1 MSRRRRNSRARFQ
14 SELAH
19 SPYQILEDRH
29 LLAANLFVDFGD
41 NFPGGTLVTTQGG
54 LRDIANAPAPNDR
67 ILGVNLRD
75 SANGFNAGTQLN
87 IVAQTFTAIER
98 ARMMAVVER
107 AFLPLD
113 IDVVELTST
122 PQTTLDGRSV
132 VAATSM
138 ADVVNTLRGGDTTWK
153 DAYIFVGTFIV
164 DPGGPNQQVYGNN
177 GGGTSPENP
186 TLGTTSDLASGFNRH
201 DDLGVV
207 YSNGGISNN
216 TTNNISHEAGH
227 LLGLRHSITNA
238 TPTASINLFH
248 QLEIMSYRN
257 TNNTT
262 SSTFTRYPMIRGDG
276 NSPAAPPNP
285 VNYNDLAARNGQV
298 TLFDQARMDP
308 DVLANPNYTF
318 VSGTGAHDIITIT
331 RNGANADVTVQAFGD
346 AAMTSPITVPGEAD
360 TTYSYSIPLT
370 KSILVFA
377 GGSNDQII
385 VDADLGVDVR
395 IDGMLGTDT
404 LIVEGKGAANAVYTP
419 NATRRTSVDT
429 LSNGTATVDDFGG
442 VISLGGHSIMFENFE
457 TTGRVEV
464 RNSVSL
470 KYLPPG
476 IVPPTGNDELLVTAS
491 PIGANRN
498 RISGTTGLETIVPL
512 DFTNVVSVEIETG
525 VNDSIIIPGVLN
537 DHITIVD
544 PLTATGLQFF
554 SIDTGEGDDQLVID
568 ATGALTLPV
577 GGGIFAFDGGAGND
591 EIFGSDSSPDW
602 LLNGNHRGGL
612 DTSPFAFINTEN
624 LTGGSGNDNF
634 RVTTDVPINMNIVG
648 GGGTDTL
655 FGPDAARTW
664 QLNGTRSGLL
674 TESFINFSETEGV
687 TGGTASDMFFLNATS
702 LQIAIDG
709 GGGDDEIRGFDVNE
723 DWVVGPAGGSTTQT
737 DITFTGIET
746 LFGGTLNDHFRIQPG
761 VINIDIFA
769 GAGDDTVSGPDVNS
783 QWNLTGR
790 NRGNISTSGVSFFH
804 VETIRPGTAVDT
816 INLGIGSHEMEI
828 HDQGG
833 SDILIGPNL
842 PRVWRLTNAN
852 AGSVNFNN
860 VVWTGI
866 ENLVG
871 GSRQDHFLFE
881 NNLASLESINGGVG
895 TARDHLNFQSRS
907 NVIQVGLMAVDANGF
922 DGSSTAITLGF
933 TNIFRLTGTSAIQDQ
948 LTGLNAVSRWI
959 YRPLSSRYVQGSNR
973 LFFTN
978 MERLNGGS
986 DRDFYNITPSPT
998 HRVMIKGGA
1007 PHVAPGDVLTINFA
1021 GTTNA
1026 QWNYV
1031 APGQGSFNFDNRMPV
1046 NYNEIETLN
1055 VYDYGDANTSFGT
1068 LLADDGARHRLPALS
1083 PPIFLGSRLDPEGN
1097 GQPSFAANRD
1107 DLNGAVDDEDGVVVP
1122 AVLIPHFRAA
1132 VLVTASAAAKLDAWI
1147 DFDGNGV
1154 FSNDERIA
1162 DNLSVAAGQTRLEF
1176 TTPLD
1181 ALANVTTTARFRL
1194 SSSGG
1199 LGPTGVASNGEVEDY
1214 SLQIQRPDPGDIGIY
1229 PDPFFPGDPAR
1240 QILIMAG
1247 TSGNDTMV
1255 ANPISNDRL
1264 RIKINGTT
1272 YRPTTPSSQIQ
1283 RMGAMGLEGND
1294 SIIFANDI
1302 MQEGEVYGDEG
1313 NDDIWGGQSADYLRA
1328 GVGNDSVHGNAG
1340 DDLIFGEDGDDSL
1353 FGNAGNDILSGNAG
1367 NDTLYGLSD
1376 SDLLF
1381 GGAGADSLFGQ
1392 TGGDLFV
1399 GNTSDFDD
1407 DDKALQAILAE
1418 WTSASSY
1425 TDRVDNVNNG
1435 TGTLLGSGIALVKG
1449 VTILDDGDDDEL
1461 RGGLDQDAFFAIF
1474 GGDLILDLEAGEEV
1488 R

>member
-1 MSRRRRNSRARFQ
+1 MSRRRRNSRGRFQ
-14 SELAH
+14 SDLAH

-67 ILGVNLRD
+67 ILGVDLRD
-75 SANGFNAGTQLN
+75 AANGFNAGTQLN
-87 IVAQTFTAIER
+87 IVAQAFTAVER

-122 PQTTLDGRSV
+122 AQTTLDGRSV
-132 VAATSM
+132 TAATNM
-138 ADVVNTLRGGDTTWK
+138 ADVVNTLRGGDATWK
-153 DAYIFVGTFIV
+153 DGYIFVGTFVV
-164 DPGGPNQQVYGNN
+164 DPGGGNQQVFGNS
-177 GGGTSPENP
+177 GGGTSPGSP
-186 TLGTTSDLASGFNRH
+186 TLGVQSDLASAMNLH

-207 YSNGGISNN
+207 FSNGGISNN

-276 NSPAAPPNP
+276 NSPAVPPNP
-285 VNYNDLAARNGQV
+285 VDYNDLAARNGQV
-298 TLFDQARMDP
+298 TLFDQARFDP

-360 TTYSYSIPLT
+360 STYSYSIPLS

-377 GGSNDQII
+377 GGSNDQIV
-385 VDADLGVDVR
+385 VDANLGVDVR
-395 IDGMLGTDT
+395 VDGMLGTDT
-404 LIVEGKGAANAVYTP
+404 LIVEGNGTANAVYTP
-419 NATRRTSVDT
+419 NATKRDSVDT

-442 VISLGGHSIMFENFE
+442 MISFGGHSITFENFE

-464 RNSVSL
+464 RNSISL
-470 KYLPPG
+470 KYLPPSV
-476 IVPPTGNDELLVTAS
+476 VPPTGNDQLFVSAS
-491 PIGANRN
+491 PIGADRN
-498 RISGTTGLETIVPL
+498 RISGMTGPETIVPL

-525 VNDSIIIPGVLN
+525 NNDSIIIPGSTN
-537 DHITIVD
+537 DQVTIDD

-554 SIDTGEGDDQLVID
+554 SIDTGEGDDQLNID
-568 ATGALTLPV
+568 ATGPLTLPV
-577 GGGIFAFDGGAGND
+577 GGGVFGFDAGDGND

-602 LLNGNHRGGL
+602 LLQGNHRGAL
-612 DTSPFAFINTEN
+612 ASSAFTFINTEN
-624 LTGGSGNDNF
+624 LTGGSGGDNF
-634 RVTTDVPINMNIVG
+634 RVSTDVPINMNIMG

-655 FGPDAARTW
+655 FGPDAARSW
-664 QLNGTRSGLL
+664 QLNGTHSGVL

-687 TGGTASDMFFLNATS
+687 TGGSASDAFFLNTTS

-709 GGGDDEIRGFDVNE
+709 GGGNDEIRGFSVNE

-737 DITFTGIET
+737 DITFSDIEV
-746 LFGGTLNDHFRIQPG
+746 LFGGTLNDHFQLQPG
-761 VINIDIFA
+761 LIGIEIFA
-769 GAGDDTVSGPDVNS
+769 GMGTDTLSGPNVNS
-783 QWNLTGR
+783 LWNLVGR
-790 NRGNISTSGVSFFH
+790 NRGNVATSAVMFYH
-804 VETIRPGTAVDT
+804 IETIRPGTAVDT
-816 INLGIGSHEMEI
+816 INLGAGINDMEI

-833 SDILIGPNL
+833 SDILNGPNL
-842 PRVWRLTNAN
+842 PRIWTLTNAN
-852 AGSVNFNN
+852 AGNVNFNN
-860 VVWTGI
+860 VLWTGI

-871 GSRQDHFLFE
+871 GSRLDTFNFA

-895 TARDHLNFQSRS
+895 TARDYLNFQARS

-922 DGSSTAITLGF
+922 DGSSTAITSGF
-933 TNIFRLTGTSAIQDQ
+933 TNIFRLTGSTAIQDQ
-948 LTGLNAVSRWI
+948 LTGLNALSRWI
-959 YRPLSSRYVQGSNR
+959 YRPLWSRYVQGTNR
-973 LFFTN
+973 LFFSN
-978 MERLNGGS
+978 MERMNGGS

-998 HRVMIKGGA
+998 VRVMVKGGA
-1007 PHVAPGDVLTINFA
+1007 PNMAPGDVLTINFA

-1031 APGQGSFNFDNRMPV
+1031 APGQGSFTFGNRMPV

-1068 LLADDGARHRLPALS
+1068 LRADDGARHRLPATS
-1083 PPIFLGSRLDPEGN
+1083 APIFLGSRLDPEGN
-1097 GQPSFAANRD
+1097 GQPSFVANRD
-1107 DLNGAVDDEDGVVVP
+1107 DLNGAFDDEEGVVVP
-1122 AVLIPHFRAA
+1122 SVLIPHFRAA

-1154 FSNDERIA
+1154 FSNAERIA

-1176 TTPLD
+1176 MTPLN

-1194 SSSGG
+1194 SSLGG

-1229 PDPFFPGDPAR
+1229 PDPFFPGDPSR

-1247 TSGNDTMV
+1247 TSSNDTMV
-1255 ANPISNDRL
+1255 ANPINNDRL

-1294 SIIFANDI
+1294 TIIFANDI
-1302 MQEGEVYGDEG
+1302 VQEGEVYGDQG
-1313 NDDIWGGQSADYLRA
+1313 NDDIWGGQSADYIRA
-1328 GVGNDSVHGNAG
+1328 GIGNDSVHGNAG
-1340 DDLIFGEDGDDSL
+1340 DDLIFGEAGDDSL
-1353 FGNAGNDILSGNAG
+1353 FGNAGNDVLSGNMG
-1367 NDTLYGLSD
+1367 DDTLYGLSGVD
-1376 SDLLF
+1376 VLL
-1381 GGAGADSLFGQ
+1381 GGAGADALFGQ

-1461 RGGLDQDAFFAIF
+1461 RGGFDQDAFFAIF
-1474 GGDLILDLEAGEEV
+1474 GGDTIFDLDVGEEV